1 MAKNNIRSVRFSD
14 EMIEI
19 INQQVGDNFTQKFER
34 MVYNC
39 YMLLPEKQAQA
50 DRLDML
56 IKDKREALN
65 KLQDR
70 YYTGVQF
77 LNALEARLRDLNRLF
92 DAQSQHI
99 NSTLRRGSDLAAAPQ
114 RVTWRGVSKGSW
126 LGSHPRDG
134 GSTPPPATIKS
145 KKGGHCRGCFHCH
158 RRQDSG

>member
-50 DRLDML
+50 GRLDML

-92 DAQSQHI
+92 DAQS
-99 NSTLRRGSDLAAAPQ
+99 
-114 RVTWRGVSKGSW
+114 
-126 LGSHPRDG
+126 
-134 GSTPPPATIKS
+134 
-145 KKGGHCRGCFHCH
+145 
-158 RRQDSG
+158 